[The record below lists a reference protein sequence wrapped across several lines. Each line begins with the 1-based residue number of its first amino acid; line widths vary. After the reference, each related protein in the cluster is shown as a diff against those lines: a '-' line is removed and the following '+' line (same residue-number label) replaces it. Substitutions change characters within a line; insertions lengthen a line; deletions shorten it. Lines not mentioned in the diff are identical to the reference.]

1 VVTSFLALT
10 VVLLSF
16 IGLEKLELPI
26 AANSTLTGYPTWH
39 PYVPDLDENRFNTIL
54 LFSNLIC
61 FFASIFG
68 FYWAFY
74 PPQDKRLISHFYEN
88 NTVVTSTRHFN
99 LLLANYIF
107 FTWLAYVAYLILD
120 VGKLWSP
127 IGLLYNVA
135 EISLLACIH
144 YGGKITAIKY
154 WAWVLR
160 YLVIIII
167 GCVWLDFPYDA
178 FWYQLQGQ
186 SIQVALVI
194 TFFRLYFTTRRKLHE
209 HESSL
214 PINIEREN
222 PEPSDPP
229 EDTIP
234 HEPSSEY
241 PLPLSFFP
249 QPKQI
254 VTLIVA
260 SSVHLL

>member
-1 VVTSFLALT
+1 MSIIIGPAIAVVTSFLALT

-16 IGLEKLELPI
+16 IGLEKFELPI

-39 PYVPDLDENRFNTIL
+39 PDVP
-54 LFSNLIC
+54 
-61 FFASIFG
+61 
-68 FYWAFY
+68 
-74 PPQDKRLISHFYEN
+74 
-88 NTVVTSTRHFN
+88 
-99 LLLANYIF
+99 
-107 FTWLAYVAYLILD
+107 AYLILD

-160 YLVIIII
+160 YVVIVII
-167 GCVWLDFPYDA
+167 
-178 FWYQLQGQ
+178 GQ

-229 EDTIP
+229 EDAIP

-241 PLPLSFFP
+241 PLPLSFLP

-260 SSVHLL
+260 SSVHLFGDSIFVIFLNHPNAYLLSALSYALSYGIFAYYIWLDTHCYRILPRKRIYAPETSTWKLFGIDVRETLTSLDKMIRE